1 MAKDDLLEEDVT
13 FFEGKQRENEDDDT
27 LTDDLIA
34 GTMGEDEDENSE
46 ARKDFMKDTSEDED

>member
-1 MAKDDLLEEDVT
+1 MAKTDLLEEDVN

-27 LTDDLIA
+27 FTDDLIA

-46 ARKDFMKDTSEDED
+46 ARKDFMKDADENED